1 MHTRRFL
8 LLFILLSAFA
18 TLAHA
23 DGAGLDPH
31 GIRGCAS
38 GGIGCVI
45 DPNGSSSDA
54 GARIDD
60 NG

>member
-1 MHTRRFL
+1 MHVRRFL
-8 LLFILLSAFA
+8 LLFLLLSAFA
-18 TLAHA
+18 AFAHA

-31 GIRGCAS
+31 GIRGA
-38 GGIGCVI
+38 
-45 DPNGSSSDA
+45 SDA

>member
-1 MHTRRFL
+1 MYARRFL
-8 LLFILLSAFA
+8 LVLLLLTAFA
-18 TLAHA
+18 TFAHA

-31 GIRGCAS
+31 GIRAG
-38 GGIGCVI
+38 
-45 DPNGSSSDA
+45 DA